1 MAMMTMKL
9 MMVVKFDDFA
19 HIIKK
24 EVPARKKIIKYQTK
38 GVSASNHYCCLK
50 AMGKWCSGKLL
61 GN

>member
-24 EVPARKKIIKYQTK
+24 EVQLEK
-38 GVSASNHYCCLK
+38 N
-50 AMGKWCSGKLL
+50 
-61 GN
+61 N